1 MTHPPNLGGMDEE
14 ALNAAAIAAAME
26 EDENRALAEKLQNE
40 AYMGGL
46 SARGGAGGNQP
57 SVASS

>member
-1 MTHPPNLGGMDEE
+1 
-14 ALNAAAIAAAME
+14 ME

-46 SARGGAGGNQP
+46 SARGERAGGVHP
-57 SVASS
+57 SIAAS